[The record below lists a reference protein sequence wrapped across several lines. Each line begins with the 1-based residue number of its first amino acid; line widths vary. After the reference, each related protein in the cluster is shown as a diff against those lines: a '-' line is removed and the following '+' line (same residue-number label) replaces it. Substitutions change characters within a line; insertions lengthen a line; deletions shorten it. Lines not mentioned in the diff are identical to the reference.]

1 MADLVKITKKGKI
14 IYEGNI
20 LDIPIKEEAI
30 IKKSIEVFGDE
41 DPCIIHQS
49 FVIKEYTS
57 ELLEHLKKSPNCCLE
72 NEALKEK
79 IGFIDFTDIDQIC
92 IELLE

>member
-1 MADLVKITKKGKI
+1 MADKVKITKNGNV

-20 LDIPIKEEAI
+20 LDIPIKEDAI

-49 FVIKEYTS
+49 FVIKEYTNQ
-57 ELLEHLKKSPNCCLE
+57 LLDCLKETPNGCLE
-72 NEALKEK
+72 KEALKDK
-79 IGFIDFTDIDQIC
+79 IDFIDFTDIDQIC

>member
-1 MADLVKITKKGKI
+1 MADRVKITKKGKV

-20 LDIPIKEEAI
+20 LDIPIKEDFI
-30 IKKSIEVFGDE
+30 IKKSIEVFDDD

-49 FVIKEYTS
+49 FVIKEYTNELLDVLKATPNGCLQES
-57 ELLEHLKKSPNCCLE
+57 ELKD
-72 NEALKEK
+72 K
-79 IGFIDFTDIDQIC
+79 IDFIDFTDIDQIC